1 MLRRIKRK
9 APPPPSNG
17 TKVEPSTSTSSD
29 PSRSPMQNGKR
40 TRKFGV
46 VSRSS
51 LNKDSRE
58 SHDSE
63 RENGYHVSLEPECT
77 KMEAVDIDCT
87 HKANIATDDQD
98 IEKQLPNGTSALSK
112 VHFRTRLSETGKRD
126 SKQSEHST
134 QGEGCQIWKMH
145 MVKGS
150 DGLGIQIT
158 GGRGSKRS
166 PHGIIITSVEEG
178 GSAQRDGR
186 LKSGDELLMINGHS
200 LVGLSHQEAVALLRS
215 AAGLVQLVVASRV
228 CVSLLLVAI

>member
-1 MLRRIKRK
+1 MKPLCLYYSYLADQCWNGGCVYLIMLRRIKRK

-29 PSRSPMQNGKR
+29 PSRSPTQNGKR

-77 KMEAVDIDCT
+77 KMEAVDTDCT

-112 VHFRTRLSETGKRD
+112 VHFRTRLSESGKRD

-134 QGEGCQIWKMH
+134 QVTQSTLSFWRISTVAM
-145 MVKGS
+145 GS
-150 DGLGIQIT
+150 NIYL
-158 GGRGSKRS
+158 
-166 PHGIIITSVEEG
+166 SV
-178 GSAQRDGR
+178 
-186 LKSGDELLMINGHS
+186 
-200 LVGLSHQEAVALLRS
+200 LV
-215 AAGLVQLVVASRV
+215 
-228 CVSLLLVAI
+228 